1 MPEEAPPRRVA
12 AVQAELQ
19 YQPAEIAGRWVRIS
33 AGSDSTGPGVLPCCM
48 SAVPDRTE
56 WLLVVVH
63 GALRDAGHYLAH
75 AQAAAGQDAS
85 RTLIVAPQF
94 LADVDLRPPAD
105 GGGPDGGD
113 PDGGTAPQ
121 PGTLY
126 WDAEGWKGGEPAL
139 GTARLSSFAVMDALL
154 EQLTVA
160 GPGPGPGGASA
171 GRPPKVVIFGNSAG
185 GQYVNRYA
193 AVGRGPER
201 LAGRGIAV
209 RFVISNPSTYLYF
222 TEDRPGPGG
231 SGVNRWR
238 YGFDGAP
245 AYVEGDGREN
255 LRRYLARDVTIV
267 LGREDSDG
275 ASLLLETGAAAMAQ
289 GANRYER
296 GVSYHAYVSE
306 LARREGL
313 EARHRLIE
321 LEGVGHSAADVMAAE
336 PVREILFG

>member
-19 YQPAEIAGRWVRIS
+19 YQPAEIAGRWVRVGAVRIGAVRSS
-33 AGSDSTGPGVLPCCM
+33 AGSGSTGSDNTGPGVLPCCM
-48 SAVPDRTE
+48 SAVPDERE
-56 WLLVVVH
+56 RLLVVVH
-63 GALRDAGHYLAH
+63 GALRDAGHYLGH
-75 AQAAAGQDAS
+75 AQAAAREHAS

-94 LADVDLRPPAD
+94 LADVDLHDIIPE
-105 GGGPDGGD
+105 
-113 PDGGTAPQ
+113 PQ

-126 WDAEGWKGGEPAL
+126 WDAEGWKGGERAL
-139 GTARLSSFAVMDALL
+139 GTADLSSFTVLDHLL
-154 EQLTVA
+154 AELTT
-160 GPGPGPGGASA
+160 PGRWPGSRTPA
-171 GRPPKVVIFGNSAG
+171 VVIFGNSAG

-193 AVGRGPER
+193 AVGRGPEQ
-201 LAGRGIAV
+201 LAERGIAV

-222 TEDRPGPGG
+222 TPDRPGEMAAGA
-231 SGVNRWR
+231 GVNRWR